1 VEEEDIPCHRTE
13 GRNVAWAVGDRERVE
28 DSSHRILGDDR
39 RVVEDRE
46 ENLDIGR
53 NLLSRDKKAVH
64 SILCLVEDN
73 LDVLV
78 VETVDIR
85 DTEGNDLIG
94 GARAEFY
101 NNHLDEEVDNLSV
114 VEAHSEN
121 MDLGDLYVAVDT
133 AEGAEILLVGLPAAE
148 KVNTLSYAQKNNS
161 SETGV
166 ENSCTPHDQYP
177 SSLSYTLLRES
188 SA

>member
-1 VEEEDIPCHRTE
+1 M
-13 GRNVAWAVGDRERVE
+13 E

-39 RVVEDRE
+39 RVVEDRG

-53 NLLSRDKKAVH
+53 SLLSRDKKAVH
-64 SILCLVEDN
+64 SILCLVEGN

-114 VEAHSEN
+114 EEAHS
-121 MDLGDLYVAVDT
+121 
-133 AEGAEILLVGLPAAE
+133 
-148 KVNTLSYAQKNNS
+148 
-161 SETGV
+161 
-166 ENSCTPHDQYP
+166 
-177 SSLSYTLLRES
+177 
-188 SA
+188 